1 MVTAQLLK
9 WQAPVEMKLTASDLE
24 SMALFFA
31 KTEVQELLKDS
42 YAMKTIAKQIVAQ
55 SEKVQDALNPSYN
68 S

>member
-31 KTEVQELLKDS
+31 KTEVEELLKDS

>member
-24 SMALFFA
+24 SMAIFFT
-31 KTEVQELLKDS
+31 KPEIEEILKDS